1 MTITT
6 ERTTDIDA
14 TPSPYDRVAL
24 VGKNGSGKTYAAG
37 ILTRGLRRLVAIDS
51 KGISLRKWGLEDFD
65 PVGRIRFKGANRAT
79 RLRDALEDGST
90 PVRLRIVPGVGY
102 NYERLF
108 EYLYTQRNLTIYIDE
123 LYAVLPPSGRSPYL
137 QALYTRGRELGIGT
151 WASMQRP
158 SWVPLYS
165 LSESEWIYLF
175 RLQLAA
181 DRKRMME
188 MIGDDAGKELK
199 GHELLVYHQ
208 SWNNPAHYAGIS
220 AD

>member
-1 MTITT
+1 
-6 ERTTDIDA
+6 
-14 TPSPYDRVAL
+14 
-24 VGKNGSGKTYAAG
+24 
-37 ILTRGLRRLVAIDS
+37 
-51 KGISLRKWGLEDFD
+51 
-65 PVGRIRFKGANRAT
+65 
-79 RLRDALEDGST
+79 LEDGNS
-90 PVRLRIVPGVGY
+90 PVRIRVVPGVAY

-108 EYLYTQRNLTIYIDE
+108 EYLYQQRNLTIYVDE

-151 WASMQRP
+151 WGSMQRP
-158 SWVPLYS
+158 SWVPLYT

-175 RLQLAA
+175 RLQLQA

-188 MIGDDAGKELK
+188 MIGDAAGAELK

-208 SWNNPAHYAGIS
+208 SWDNPRQFAGIS